1 MAKKTI
7 DFHGARL
14 YPLVRIADQFISA
27 YERKHSQA
35 LLRNGLWAELAPA
48 EFMRVTSQEFSA
60 NYNIDTRFAQS

>member
-14 YPLVRIADQFISA
+14 YPLIRTADQFISA
-27 YERKHSQA
+27 YERKHSQV
-35 LLRNGLWAELAPA
+35 LLRNGLWAELAPT

-60 NYNIDTRFAQS
+60 NYNIDPRFDAS